1 MRTGEAPVAPAHAIL
16 GPVVAGMSRVRHRR
30 VSRTGRRPQ
39 GARER
44 SGGGNQ
50 VRGDAVSYDVHPR
63 PPLGKVLTI
72 ALTALA
78 LLAGACGTGETAAER
93 GDPAAGLVDDGG
105 DSGDSAAGLVDDG
118 GDSGDSAAGLVD
130 ESDGGDA
137 SSGGGGEGAGLQRPG
152 DGSDVAPRMVVELG
166 PERVSL
172 SPGGGCW
179 ITDDGSAECWDGD
192 DEWSQDGDFVQ
203 ISAGTLFAC
212 GVTSDSSVR
221 CWSKEHGEGF
231 FQSWR
236 DTTEEIPVPEGKP
249 VMQVEVD
256 GPHLCAVHADGTL
269 GCYGRKYYG
278 IVLTSDDWEAPG
290 LGSLPSGSFT
300 QISTGGWRESDST
313 GMSCGIRADSGTLAC
328 WGYFGE
334 QPAPEGEYS
343 QVSVSLGLVSGELS
357 VGGIP
362 IPYGVGVLI
371 CGVLTDHGAECW
383 SMDGTDEDGKRIAVK
398 YYAPDGQ
405 FAQVSAGSEYV
416 CGLRTEGTVECWQLD
431 RPESSREDG
440 AETDADY
447 PPAEVRLPG
456 DRRLNGISVGG
467 GARACGI
474 RLDGA
479 LECWNI
485 LESDAP
491 SSEVAA
497 PSFTV
502 DEDVDGLFRASGSGR
517 FGFNVEFG
525 EGAWVPVVS
534 SNGQYRLNVLGH
546 RPLSTPGEAA
556 CRPPFFGD
564 ALRGAGDVEY
574 LIAME
579 RERADATLGPAI
591 VIGHGRGAMCDP
603 GDFRVSIVTS
613 DERTQ
618 WTIEFRREAAHG
630 WGFGGAVALSRSDAE
645 FVHIDAATEW
655 SWQAFRGQSY
665 VCGILAHGGTECWGA
680 GYGERSNPPA
690 AEFTQISSGSGYACG
705 LTPERAME
713 CWYWEDELSAS
724 LSSEASEILEI
735 ESAELAV
742 CALLAS
748 GEIACDPLWSDE
760 DSEHFRDIATFDH
773 RIAGVSLSESGL
785 TLCAVS
791 FENEATCRGTLGE
804 PRAPRHRFKQVA
816 TSDRHACG
824 ILMDDSVECWSFFD
838 REEWSSYD
846 EDMQEY
852 MRDPPDGQFTQVSVG
867 DYHSC
872 GLRVDGTVACW
883 GWNRFG
889 QSTPPEGRFT
899 QLVSTMHMS
908 CGLRPDGSVECWGYA
923 GKQ

>member
-30 VSRTGRRPQ
+30 VSRTGRPPQ

-152 DGSDVAPRMVVELG
+152 DGSDDAPRMVVELG

-203 ISAGTLFAC
+203 VSAGTLFAC

-256 GPHLCAVHADGTL
+256 GPHLCAVHVDGTL

-300 QISTGGWRESDST
+300 QISTGGWRESGST
-313 GMSCGIRADSGTLAC
+313 GMSCGIRADTGTLAC

-371 CGVLTDHGAECW
+371 CGVLTDRGAECW

-485 LESDAP
+485 LESYAP

-534 SNGQYRLNVLGH
+534 SNGQYRLIVNWDI
-546 RPLSTPGEAA
+546 RPLTTGAGEPS
-556 CRPPFFGD
+556 CRPPLFGD
-564 ALRGAGDVEY
+564 ATDSVLTGVEGGGLDCQWREDVPTPRSGPR
-574 LIAME
+574 LSSDTVAAPCAIP
-579 RERADATLGPAI
+579 ATSEWLSLP
-591 VIGHGRGAMCDP
+591 
-603 GDFRVSIVTS
+603 VTS
-613 DERTQ
+613 ARSGVSSSGVKPHM
-618 WTIEFRREAAHG
+618 A
-630 WGFGGAVALSRSDAE
+630 GGSGALSLS
-645 FVHIDAATEW
+645 V
-655 SWQAFRGQSY
+655 GQTQS
-665 VCGILAHGGTECWGA
+665 L
-680 GYGERSNPPA
+680 
-690 AEFTQISSGSGYACG
+690 FTLMLLQSGVGRPS
-705 LTPERAME
+705 
-713 CWYWEDELSAS
+713 
-724 LSSEASEILEI
+724 
-735 ESAELAV
+735 
-742 CALLAS
+742 
-748 GEIACDPLWSDE
+748 
-760 DSEHFRDIATFDH
+760 
-773 RIAGVSLSESGL
+773 
-785 TLCAVS
+785 AVS
-791 FENEATCRGTLGE
+791 HTCAAYLPMAAPSAGE
-804 PRAPRHRFKQVA
+804 PVMASVPTRPRR
-816 TSDRHACG
+816 
-824 ILMDDSVECWSFFD
+824 
-838 REEWSSYD
+838 SSPRSHQAAD
-846 EDMQEY
+846 TPVGSRRSE
-852 MRDPPDGQFTQVSVG
+852 RWSVG
-867 DYHSC
+867 TGRTSYR
-872 GLRVDGTVACW
+872 RV
-883 GWNRFG
+883 
-889 QSTPPEGRFT
+889 
-899 QLVSTMHMS
+899 
-908 CGLRPDGSVECWGYA
+908 
-923 GKQ
+923 